1 MDTMPKNTAAIG
13 PDEITSPLLLQLLAL
28 WESKR
33 THERIPARADL
44 DPVELKFILGRLL
57 ILDVLPGPRFRFR
70 LHGSK
75 LTEVAGYDMTGR
87 FVDDLPHPE
96 NRRTLV
102 ARCKALLRSGEPM
115 SVTLERP
122 VDGRRFSYEA
132 LWLPLASDGIE
143 VDMLMCG
150 LIYLN
155 NWAEARPDRSP
166 VAEKRGVG

>member
-1 MDTMPKNTAAIG
+1 MQAMPKNTPAIG

-33 THERIPARADL
+33 TSTRLPARADL

-87 FVDDLPHPE
+87 FVDDLPNPE

-102 ARCKALLRSGEPM
+102 GRCKALLESSEPM
-115 SVTLERP
+115 SVVRDRP
-122 VDGRRFSYEA
+122 LDGRRFSYEA
-132 LWLPLASDGIE
+132 LWLPLARDGTE
-143 VDMLMCG
+143 VDMLMCA

-155 NWAEARPDRSP
+155 NWAEARPDRSR
-166 VAEKRGVG
+166 VAAKLGVG